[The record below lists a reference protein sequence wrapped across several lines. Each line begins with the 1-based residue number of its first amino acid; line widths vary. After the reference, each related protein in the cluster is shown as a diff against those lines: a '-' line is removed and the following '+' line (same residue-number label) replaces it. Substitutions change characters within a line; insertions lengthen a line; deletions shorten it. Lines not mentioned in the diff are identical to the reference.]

1 MFVGAVART
10 SRTWELQKPLMLI
23 LVKFNTN
30 FAAFYPCRSS
40 RGGTGIN
47 TKIEPSLLFIAFRL
61 IFVKTKMSRKLLVA
75 WG

>member
-23 LVKFNTN
+23 PVKFNTN
-30 FAAFYPCRSS
+30 SAAFYPCRSS

-61 IFVKTKMSRKLLVA
+61 KFVKSKVSGKILVVR
-75 WG
+75 G